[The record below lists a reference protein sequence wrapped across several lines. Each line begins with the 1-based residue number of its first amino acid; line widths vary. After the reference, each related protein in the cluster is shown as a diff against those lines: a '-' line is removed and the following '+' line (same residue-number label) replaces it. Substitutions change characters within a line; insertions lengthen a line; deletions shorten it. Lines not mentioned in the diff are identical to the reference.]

1 MRVSVRERE
10 YKIKNELK
18 NYMLNGLFMCICVC
32 VNVVGILFSWYCLVY
47 LTSVAVHLH
56 AAVHLALVVVA
67 VVPSNYM
74 LKHPKLLN

>member
-1 MRVSVRERE
+1 M
-10 YKIKNELK
+10 
-18 NYMLNGLFMCICVC
+18 
-32 VNVVGILFSWYCLVY
+32 NVVAILFVCSLYLYFCLLY

-56 AAVHLALVVVA
+56 AAVHLALVVVVA